1 MKKRGQIFS
10 MLLVLGLSSCAT
22 AQQTNQATTQTDPIA
37 ERMLVYQL
45 SNGAWPKQLE
55 DKSVVKYETPIDDVL
70 MAKIKATTYMHAT
83 IDNRATSK
91 EINALVKA
99 YQTTHNKAYLQAAE
113 KGLDYLLKAQYKNG
127 GWPQYYPD
135 KSSYR
140 AEITYNDDAMVNVL
154 NIMLDI
160 ATKSNDFEV
169 VDPAYIAKAEDAV
182 KKGLDCILKT
192 QVIQNGKGSIWAAQ
206 YDQNTLQPAKARAFE
221 PASLSTSESVNIVR
235 FLMRIKNPT
244 TELKIAISNAVD
256 WFNAAKITGYKFD
269 KFPDGKDR
277 GLIADPN
284 SVIWARFYDLKTNQP
299 IFGDRDN
306 AVYKNVAD
314 ISFER
319 RNGYAWYGTW
329 ANNLINKEYPKW
341 LKVWD
346 K

>member
-1 MKKRGQIFS
+1 MKKQGQIFS
-10 MLLVLGLSSCAT
+10 MLVVLGLSSCAT
-22 AQQTNQATTQTDPIA
+22 AQQTNQATVQTDPIA

-55 DKSVVKYETPIDDVL
+55 DKSVVKYETPIDDAL

-99 YQTTHNKAYLQAAE
+99 YQATRNKTYLQAAE

-140 AEITYNDDAMVNVL
+140 AEITYNDDAIVNVL
-154 NIMLDI
+154 NIMMDI
-160 ATKSNDFEV
+160 ATKSNGFEV
-169 VDPAYIAKAEDAV
+169 VDQSYIAKAEDAV
-182 KKGLDCILKT
+182 KRGLDCILKT
-192 QVIQNGKGSIWAAQ
+192 QIIQNGKGSIWAAQ

-244 TELKIAISNAVD
+244 PELQTAINNAID
-256 WFNAAKITGYKFD
+256 WFNATKITGYKFD

-329 ANNLINKEYPKW
+329 ANNLVNKEYQKW
-341 LKVWD
+341 LKSNG
-346 K
+346 